1 MVSQVDTS
9 HSQAEQK
16 LNVSAHFNKTDV
28 LCGLFFFLI
37 NTTETF
43 YFDFIFTWGDL
54 SRIQMYLWEIPF

>member
-1 MVSQVDTS
+1 MVSQVDTG

-16 LNVSAHFNKTDV
+16 LNISAHFNKTAD
-28 LCGLFFFLI
+28 LCGVFFLI

-54 SRIQMYLWEIPF
+54 SKIQMYLWEIPF